1 MACRFVYI
9 LCNTQA
15 ETIVIYFYFQIEIE
29 KEIFDGIIYV
39 HTILY

>member
-29 KEIFDGIIYV
+29 IEIFDGIIYV